1 MGAQVQY
8 ICVTYWVTQKGFLEK
23 EALSLSQ
30 LSVLKVTQPQFWEG
44 TVLRLHLALTP
55 LSPKNDQHQISPCNI
70 NALYKDKVVM
80 SITDMITQDEFA
92 WCFINF
98 SPLLL

>member
-30 LSVLKVTQPQFWEG
+30 LIVLKVTQPQF
-44 TVLRLHLALTP
+44 
-55 LSPKNDQHQISPCNI
+55 
-70 NALYKDKVVM
+70 
-80 SITDMITQDEFA
+80 
-92 WCFINF
+92 
-98 SPLLL
+98 